1 MAATVR
7 LVLRAR
13 VVCAS
18 CSLAENPWT
27 RFRGLLGRRTLPP
40 GEGLLLRP
48 SNSVHTFFMRFP
60 IDVVFLDGDLEVVAV
75 APAVRPWRVRAQ
87 RGARAVL
94 ELPAGEAAK
103 SGLVSGDRLAV
114 EHRSSTEQ
122 KEEADVL
129 S

>member
-1 MAATVR
+1 MATTVR
-7 LVLRAR
+7 LVSETR

-27 RFRGLLGRRTLPP
+27 RFRGLLGKKTLPP
-40 GEGLLLRP
+40 GEGVLLRP

-60 IDVVFLDGDLEVVAV
+60 IDVVFLDRDLEVVAV
-75 APAVRPWRVRAQ
+75 APAVRPWRVRAR

-94 ELPAGEAAK
+94 ELAAGEAERA
-103 SGLVSGDRLAV
+103 GLKSGDRLTL
-114 EHRSSTEQ
+114 ERPSITEE
-122 KEEADVL
+122 KEEAHVL